1 MASVCAGPDGR
12 ARSRALVYARAHDA
26 LSYCQRPRRDRLC
39 RAPRL
44 RLLPAISR
52 PGALSAVHGAAWLLL
67 RRDGVIHHRRR
78 ARAAAHRHRGLRR
91 ADHPVRERWRG
102 HRRPPSLAAASA
114 ARKGA
119 AVRARSVFHA
129 EQPAAVAHA
138 GEAVLRQ
145 RRVRRGRLEIPRP
158 VDRRLVARVVYR
170 ACDRRGSAG
179 RIAAAASL
187 KTSPRKIS
195 AGPPESCVA
204 KAGSA
209 SSLPHTARSSASE
222 AFSTT
227 ATGVLGG
234 LPAPIN
240 ACEIA
245 TASPAPM

>member
-1 MASVCAGPDGR
+1 MASVCAVPAGV

-102 HRRPPSLAAASA
+102 HRRPPGLAAASA
-114 ARKGA
+114 GGQSA
-119 AVRARSVFHA
+119 AVRPGSVFHA

-138 GEAVLRQ
+138 GEAFLRQ
-145 RRVRRGRLEIPRP
+145 RRVRRGRLEIPWP

-170 ACDRRGSAG
+170 ASDRRGSAC
-179 RIAAAASL
+179 RVAVAASL
-187 KTSPRKIS
+187 KTSPRKIN
-195 AGPPESCVA
+195 AGPPESCA
-204 KAGSA
+204 ANADSA
-209 SSLPHTARSSASE
+209 PNVPSTVRISRE

-227 ATGVLGG
+227 ATGVLAG
-234 LPAPIN
+234 LPALIN
-240 ACEIA
+240 AREMA
-245 TASPAPM
+245 GASPAPM